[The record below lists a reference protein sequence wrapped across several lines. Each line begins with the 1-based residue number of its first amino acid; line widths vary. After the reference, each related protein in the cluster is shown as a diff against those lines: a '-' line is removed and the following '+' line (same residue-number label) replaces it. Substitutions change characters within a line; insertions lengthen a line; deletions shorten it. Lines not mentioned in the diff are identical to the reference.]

1 MQVELIPVDKEQPA
15 LPFTHAELDEIPFPG
30 EEIEL
35 LGEDKMTIRV
45 IKRVFLLTATNNQGV
60 QLFIRVLP
68 PQGVPT

>member
-1 MQVELIPVDKEQPA
+1 MQVELIPIDKEQPP
-15 LPFTHAELDEIPFPG
+15 LPFTQTQLDEIPFPG

-45 IKRVFLLTATNNQGV
+45 IKRVFLLTATANQGV

-68 PQGVPT
+68 PQGVLT